1 MADTSNPAYRHG
13 HDGKGHRSPT
23 YTSWV
28 GMKTR
33 VSNPNRHNSA
43 RYVSRGIDM
52 DPRWQ
57 DFETFLADMGE
68 RPAGTTLEREDNDRG
83 YWPSNDC
90 IWAIASHRRSRPSGR
105 ALLRVSALRASINY
119 RAASAMS
126 AFGQDP
132 KGLEAKPASAVGE
145 AETPTSCL
153 GADLRLELRERAK
166 LAAVTGGNV
175 REHFRHY
182 PADLIPRFRA
192 DGYAGR

>member
-83 YWPSNDC
+83 YWPSNC
-90 IWAIASHRRSRPSGR
+90 AWATAAQQRRNTAHCVYVDLHGQRLMVIDALAALGR
-105 ALLRVSALRASINY
+105 DWRHY
-119 RAASAMS
+119 RGARWGRKRRTA
-126 AFGQDP
+126 Q
-132 KGLEAKPASAVGE
+132 EAIDHFV
-145 AETPTSCL
+145 
-153 GADLRLELRERAK
+153 K
-166 LAAVTGGNV
+166 LATKHPQFTPMPPELEVIDGGRV
-175 REHFRHY
+175 
-182 PADLIPRFRA
+182 A
-192 DGYAGR
+192 